1 MKHLKHFE
9 AVHYGEKHSGQIIK
23 DYFPWYTYTRSLN
36 NLPEVNKLMNDT
48 FRNSLP
54 EDLINVTF
62 LWGDQ
67 NNGYYHVIMG
77 RTRSFYQTDSLLI
90 DPQEHEAIVSLY
102 SHHSEGDSY
111 HTRTEH
117 EVDDWDDVEK
127 LRLMHT
133 LGKKSLS
140 EKYWKIKSQIL
151 ELFEYL
157 QYEIE
162 DNDMDPEDIYI
173 SDFKYLMNKEGISPI
188 SISNPDNVTDEDVYD
203 FVKNYQG
210 SENFFHS
217 LGSYLQ
223 RNNKLTE
230 RQIDAC
236 RKTVAQGFVK
246 NKMENKIGMVFKNVE
261 PNRPTI
267 LRLKNKGYSVL
278 DIEGLMIVY
287 KA

>member
-9 AVHYGEKHSGQIIK
+9 AVHYGDKHFGQLIK

-54 EDLINVTF
+54 EDLINMTF

-77 RTRSFYQTDSLLI
+77 RTRSFYQTDTLLVT
-90 DPQEHEAIVSLY
+90 PNEHEAIVRLY
-102 SHHSEGDSY
+102 SNHSEGDSY

-127 LRLMHT
+127 LRLMHNLGRKT
-133 LGKKSLS
+133 LAK
-140 EKYWKIKSQIL
+140 KYWNVKSQIL
-151 ELFEYL
+151 ELFDYL
-157 QYEIE
+157 LYEIE
-162 DNDMDPEDIYI
+162 DNDSNPNDIYI
-173 SDFKYLMNKEGISPI
+173 SDFKYLMDKEGISPDY
-188 SISNPDNVTDEDVYD
+188 ISNPRNVTDEDVYL
-203 FVKNYQG
+203 FVKDYQG

-223 RNNKLTE
+223 KNGKLTE

-236 RKTVAQGFVK
+236 RKTVSQDFVK
-246 NKMENKIGMVFKNVE
+246 NKMANKIGMVFKDAN
-261 PNRPTI
+261 PNMPTI
-267 LRLKNKGYSVL
+267 LRLKSKGYFVL
-278 DIEGLMIVY
+278 DIEGLIIVY
-287 KA
+287 K

>member
-9 AVHYGEKHSGQIIK
+9 AVHYGDKHFGQLIK

-48 FRNSLP
+48 FSNSLP
-54 EDLINVTF
+54 EDLINMTF
-62 LWGDQ
+62 LWGER
-67 NNGYYHVIMG
+67 NGYYDVIIG
-77 RTRSFYQTDSLLI
+77 RTRSFFETDTLLVT
-90 DPQEHEAIVSLY
+90 PNEHEAIVSLY

-133 LGKKSLS
+133 LGRKTLA
-140 EKYWKIKSQIL
+140 EKYWNVKSQIL
-151 ELFEYL
+151 ELFDYL
-157 QYEIE
+157 LYEIE
-162 DNDMDPEDIYI
+162 DNDSNPNDIYI
-173 SDFKYLMNKEGISPI
+173 SDFKYLMDKEGISPDY
-188 SISNPDNVTDEDVYD
+188 ISNPRNVTDEDVYL
-203 FVKNYQG
+203 FVKDYQG

-223 RNNKLTE
+223 RNGKLTE

-236 RKTVAQGFVK
+236 RKTVSQDFVK
-246 NKMENKIGMVFKNVE
+246 NKMANKIGMVFKDAN
-261 PNRPTI
+261 PNMPTI
-267 LRLKNKGYSVL
+267 LRLKSKGYFVL
-278 DIEGLMIVY
+278 EVNDIIIVY
-287 KA
+287 K